1 MGWSGIASVGKRFSR
16 EYQPAGRGRPKGSPN
31 LRTILRRYMEA
42 QEPRPVDEQ
51 IGEWLDAILG
61 KRKARPVRRR
71 MKKAE
76 EKRARRRKAKEPDP
90 RPGRAGI

>member
-31 LRTILRRYMEA
+31 LRTVLRAFMEA
-42 QEPRPVDEQ
+42 QEPRPLDEQ
-51 IGEWLDAILG
+51 IGELLDAILG
-61 KRKARPVRRR
+61 KKRARPLRRT

-76 EKRARRRKAKEPDP
+76 EKRARRRRAKPPEPAP
-90 RPGRAGI
+90 WEVRF

>member
-1 MGWSGIASVGKRFSR
+1 MGKRFSR

-31 LRTILRRYMEA
+31 LRTVLRAFMEA

-51 IGEWLDAILG
+51 IGELLDAILG
-61 KRKARPVRRR
+61 KRRARPVRRR

-76 EKRARRRKAKEPDP
+76 EKRARRRKPKESDP
-90 RPGRAGI
+90 RRL